1 MKNKR
6 IVISYF
12 FGFIS
17 CLIITTVS
25 ATILYNAKDI
35 EFTPSDSS
43 WNVDNMQDAINDIKK
58 DVLEKK
64 HVIKLA
70 SLQLA
75 YGVRYFDV
83 SSVFDDYK
91 QLTSANFIYSF
102 KSATSKVDNASL
114 QNSETPTYYKE
125 YDPQTGKLKY
135 GRGSYTITAVTPN
148 VDLYVIY

>member
-1 MKNKR
+1 MKKN
-6 IVISYF
+6 I
-12 FGFIS
+12 FI
-17 CLIITTVS
+17 LIIGIFIGSIITVS
-25 ATILYNAKDI
+25 AAILYNAKDI
-35 EFTPSDSS
+35 EFIPSDAS
-43 WNVDNMQDAINDIKK
+43 WNVDNMQDAINDIKN

-75 YGVRYFDV
+75 YGVSYFDV
-83 SSVFDDYK
+83 SSVLDNYE
-91 QLTSANFIYSF
+91 QLTSDNFIYSF
-102 KSATSKVDNASL
+102 KSATSRVNNASL

-135 GRGSYTITAVTPN
+135 GRDSYTITVVTPN

>member
-1 MKNKR
+1 MKKN
-6 IVISYF
+6 I
-12 FGFIS
+12 FI
-17 CLIITTVS
+17 LIIGIFIGSIITVG

-35 EFTPSDSS
+35 EFNPSDAS
-43 WNVDNMQDAINDIKK
+43 WNVDNMQDAINDIKN

-75 YGVRYFDV
+75 YGASYFDV
-83 SSVFDDYK
+83 SSVLDNYE
-91 QLTSANFIYSF
+91 QLTSDNFIYSF
-102 KSATSKVDNASL
+102 KSATSRVNNASL

-135 GRGSYTITAVTPN
+135 GRDAYTITVVTPN